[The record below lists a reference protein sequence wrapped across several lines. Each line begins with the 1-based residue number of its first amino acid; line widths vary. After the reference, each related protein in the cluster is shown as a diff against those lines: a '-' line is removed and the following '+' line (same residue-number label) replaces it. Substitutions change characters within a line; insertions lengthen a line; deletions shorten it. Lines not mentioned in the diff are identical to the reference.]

1 MRAFVAIRDRNDDD
15 VRIEHAN
22 GFDADQLERETA
34 VGKTLNRA
42 ETRFCG
48 HTKIDGGARLPGGG
62 ATHLLTF
69 DPFEFDFG
77 GTSAVARA
85 PEAEIGEAQPLP
97 LALNQWSVRTALA
110 LALRH
115 VAEDKG
121 LPQGDR
127 RAGITQYESTL
138 RRQPD
143 ASLHRT
149 ASYIRGMHALL
160 VALALALAHAPT
172 DSLAQVIRARIAQVP
187 GAQVGLAFRRLD
199 GTDSLYIDADTEFH
213 AASTMKVPVM
223 IELFR
228 QIDHDSLSLDKPILV
243 ENQFKSIVDS
253 SAYALDPGDDSD
265 SAMYKLVGS
274 RVTVRDLMD
283 HMIDRSSNLATN
295 TLIALAG
302 ADRTTAFMRQLGAT
316 HTHVLRGVEDD
327 KAFQRGLNNM
337 ISARDLATILNAIQT
352 NRAASPASCAMMRD
366 ILLHQEFSAE
376 IPAGLPPGTP
386 VAHKTGWI
394 TGHLHDAAIVY
405 PREAPAYILVVLT
418 RGIPDEN
425 VARALIVDI
434 SRAVY
439 AHVAS
444 DSSATP
450 GSH

>member
-1 MRAFVAIRDRNDDD
+1 VPIDDRNDDH
-15 VRIEHAN
+15 VRIEYAD
-22 GFDADQLERETA
+22 GFDADQLEGQAT
-34 VGKTLNRA
+34 VGKTLDRA
-42 ETRFCG
+42 KTRFCG
-48 HTKIDGGARLPGGG
+48 DAKIDGSTRLAGGG
-62 ATHLLTF
+62 AAHFLSF
-69 DPFEFDFG
+69 DPFELDFG
-77 GTSAVARA
+77 RAPAIARA
-85 PEAEIGEAQPLP
+85 PEAEVGEAQPLP
-97 LALNQWSVRTALA
+97 LAMNRWSVRAALA
-110 LALRH
+110 LAVRH
-115 VAEDKG
+115 VAEGKG

-138 RRQPD
+138 GRQPN
-143 ASLHRT
+143 ASPHR
-149 ASYIRGMHALL
+149 APSYIRRMQPLL
-160 VALALALAHAPT
+160 IALALALSHSPA

-199 GTDSLYIDADTEFH
+199 GTDSLYVDADTEFH

-228 QIDHDSLSLDKPILV
+228 QIDQGSLSLDKPILV
-243 ENQFKSIVDS
+243 ENRFTSIVDS
-253 SAYALDPGDDSD
+253 STYTLDPGDDSD
-265 SAMYKLVGS
+265 SAMYKLVGT

-337 ISARDLATILNAIQT
+337 ISARDLATILDAIQT
-352 NRAASPASCAMMRD
+352 NRAASAASCAMMRD

-405 PREAPAYILVVLT
+405 PREAPPYILVVLT

-425 VARALIVDI
+425 TARSLIVDI

-439 AHVAS
+439 AHVSAPAS
-444 DSSATP
+444 STRA